1 MAFYFGAFL
10 IFPQISLHLVFCLI
24 AGVLGLHLTFIFLGR
39 EAKSR
44 EIYKVKCQSQ
54 FKGARKF
61 SSNQFIR
68 STPSFSTQISGPLQH
83 SLQQFGPMQALHMCF
98 IMFLLVTARFIHEM
112 QRNKYVVAST
122 CKLCSI
128 SKRSLKISPFTNILN
143 PMLTSFDKCSIS
155 LSQLQLHNY

>member
-1 MAFYFGAFL
+1 MAFYFVAFL

-68 STPSFSTQISGPLQH
+68 STPSFLLRSLAPCTIPSSNLDPCKFYTLELYHVPSNLQH
-83 SLQQFGPMQALHMCF
+83 
-98 IMFLLVTARFIHEM
+98 
-112 QRNKYVVAST
+112 VVST
-122 CKLCSI
+122 KCREI
-128 SKRSLKISPFTNILN
+128 STWSHPAISCVQYQTKIT
-143 PMLTSFDKCSIS
+143 
-155 LSQLQLHNY
+155 

>member
-61 SSNQFIR
+61 SSNECIR
-68 STPSFSTQISGPLQH
+68 STPSFLLR
-83 SLQQFGPMQALHMCF
+83 SLAPCAIPSNNLNPCKFYTHVRC
-98 IMFLLVTARFIHEM
+98 IHEM
-112 QRNKYVVAST
+112 QRNKYVVASSY
-122 CKLCSI
+122 KLCSI
-128 SKRSLKISPFTNILN
+128 SNQDPLKSVPSRAF
-143 PMLTSFDKCSIS
+143 
-155 LSQLQLHNY
+155 

>member
-68 STPSFSTQISGPLQH
+68 STPLFSTQISGPFAIPSNNLDPCKFCKCASSCSSLLQH
-83 SLQQFGPMQALHMCF
+83 
-98 IMFLLVTARFIHEM
+98 LLSMKCREISMWSHPPVSCVQS
-112 QRNKYVVAST
+112 QRDH
-122 CKLCSI
+122 
-128 SKRSLKISPFTNILN
+128 LKSVPSRTF
-143 PMLTSFDKCSIS
+143 
-155 LSQLQLHNY
+155 

>member
-68 STPSFSTQISGPLQH
+68 RTPSISTQISAPLHH
-83 SLQQFGPMQALHMCF
+83 SLQQFGPIYTSSAHVLYHVPPNLQH
-98 IMFLLVTARFIHEM
+98 
-112 QRNKYVVAST
+112 VVSKKCREIITWSHPA
-122 CKLCSI
+122 I
-128 SKRSLKISPFTNILN
+128 SCVQSQTKIT
-143 PMLTSFDKCSIS
+143 
-155 LSQLQLHNY
+155 

>member
-68 STPSFSTQISGPLQH
+68 STPSISTQISGPLH
-83 SLQQFGPMQALHMCF
+83 RSLEQFGPIYTSSAHVRE
-98 IMFLLVTARFIHEM
+98 I
-112 QRNKYVVAST
+112 ST
-122 CKLCSI
+122 WSHPAI
-128 SKRSLKISPFTNILN
+128 SCVQSQTKIP
-143 PMLTSFDKCSIS
+143 
-155 LSQLQLHNY
+155 